1 MELVVSSELE
11 AQRSVA
17 PERAPVGSAREQ
29 AFVDLT
35 RLAATL
41 LGAPIVLLALADD
54 GSSRFEAGVGL
65 DVADAAHYLS
75 FCTSVLE
82 RVEPL
87 EHGDLAGDPRFAAHP
102 LVAAGPRLRAL
113 AAAPLPGEGG
123 RALGVLCVLDVVP
136 RRFGEDQRRGLQ
148 ALARQAAARLEL
160 DRREREL
167 AEQRADLARAR
178 DEAVTFAR
186 AKDVFLANMGHELR
200 TPLNAI
206 LGCAELLREEATAA
220 GLGRLLPDIQTV
232 DRSGRH
238 LVAVIDDILDLAR
251 LDAGVPQLR
260 REPVAVAPLAE
271 EMEAAVRSQL
281 RGKPLRWRLALE
293 SGLGDITTDATKLR
307 QILLNLLS
315 NAIKFT
321 ARGEVELAVRVARE
335 GDREFLAFRVADT
348 GIGIAAD
355 KLSLLFREFSQVHD
369 PRHGYGGTGLGLAI
383 SRRFARLLGG
393 DILVDSEL
401 GRGSRFTLLLPR
413 GESPHEAPPRRD

>member
-1 MELVVSSELE
+1 MEWAASSELE
-11 AQRSVA
+11 AKPAAA
-17 PERAPVGSAREQ
+17 PERAAVGSAREQ
-29 AFVDLT
+29 AFDDLT

-41 LGAPIVLLALADD
+41 LGAPIALLALVDE
-54 GSSRFEAGVGL
+54 GSAWLAASVGL
-65 DVADAAHYLS
+65 DVVDASPYLS
-75 FCTSVLE
+75 FCTSVIQ
-82 RVEPL
+82 RDEPL
-87 EHGDLAGDPRFAAHP
+87 ERSDLAADPRFAAHP
-102 LVAAGPRLRAL
+102 LVTAGPRLRAL
-113 AAAPLPGEGG
+113 AAVPLPGLGG
-123 RALGVLCVLDVVP
+123 PPLGALCVLDVVP
-136 RRFGEDQRRGLQ
+136 RRFTEDQRRGLL
-148 ALARQAAARLEL
+148 ALARQVAARLEL

-167 AEQRADLARAR
+167 AEQRVDLARAR
-178 DEAVTFAR
+178 AEAVTSAR

-220 GLGRLLPDIQTV
+220 GLGQLLPDIQTV

-238 LVAVIDDILDLAR
+238 LVAVIEDILDLAR
-251 LDAGVPQLR
+251 LEAGVPQLR

-271 EMEAAVRSQL
+271 EMEAAVRPQL
-281 RGKPLRWRLALE
+281 RNRPLRWRLALE
-293 SGLGDITTDATKLR
+293 PGLGDITTDATKLR

-321 ARGEVELAVRVARE
+321 ARGEIELAVRVAHE
-335 GDREFLAFRVADT
+335 GDREFIAFRVADT

-355 KLSLLFREFSQVHD
+355 KLSLLFRDFSQVHD
-369 PRHGYGGTGLGLAI
+369 ARHGYGGTGLGLAI

-413 GESPHEAPPRRD
+413 GPQGMS

>member
-1 MELVVSSELE
+1 MEWVASSELE
-11 AQRSVA
+11 ATPAVA
-17 PERAPVGSAREQ
+17 PERAAVGSAREQ
-29 AFVDLT
+29 AFADLT
-35 RLAATL
+35 RLAAAL
-41 LGAPIVLLALADD
+41 LGAPIVLLALADE
-54 GSSRFEAGVGL
+54 GSAWLEASVGL
-65 DVADAAHYLS
+65 DAVDASRYLS
-75 FCTSVLE
+75 FCTSVIQ
-82 RVEPL
+82 RGEPL
-87 EHGDLAGDPRFAAHP
+87 ELGELAVDPRFAAHP
-102 LVAAGPRLRAL
+102 LVVAGPQLRAL
-113 AAAPLPGEGG
+113 AAVPLPGDG
-123 RALGVLCVLDVVP
+123 RALGALCVLDVVP
-136 RRFGEDQRRGLQ
+136 RRFGEEQRRGLL

-178 DEAVTFAR
+178 AEAVTSAR

-220 GLGRLLPDIQTV
+220 GLGQLLPDIQTV

-238 LVAVIDDILDLAR
+238 LVAVLEDILDLAR
-251 LDAGVPQLR
+251 LEAGVPQLR

-271 EMEAAVRSQL
+271 EMEAAVRPQL

-293 SGLGDITTDATKLR
+293 PGLGDIVTDPTKLR

-315 NAIKFT
+315 NALKFT
-321 ARGEVELAVRVARE
+321 AAGEVELAVRVVRE
-335 GDREFLAFRVADT
+335 GDREFIAFRVADT

-369 PRHGYGGTGLGLAI
+369 ARHNYGGTGLGLAI

-413 GESPHEAPPRRD
+413 GEPPPGPRDMS